1 MTIQDK
7 GIPRQKNH
15 ALKVVAAGAAS
26 GLIGSLAVSAL
37 IFLAERV
44 AGLPL
49 GTFYLTLVSAI
60 SQGHDYSMY
69 AIVQGMV
76 LHVLA
81 GIVLGLAISTPFAIS
96 GRAYSSLG
104 RAAPAYGLAAGALI
118 WAVLFLPVTYGTMI
132 PLLKSLDGQ
141 SVIRQSAPTGE
152 LSKIAVSDMLAMIDR
167 IVYTALA
174 FNMLFGL
181 ITVVSTKAFAQA
193 SIHR

>member
-44 AGLPL
+44 SGLPL

>member
-37 IFLAERV
+37 ILLAERV
-44 AGLPL
+44 AGLPM
-49 GTFYLTLVSAI
+49 GTFYLTLVSAV

-118 WAVLFLPVTYGTMI
+118 WAVLFLPITYGTMI